1 MRFEAGAGLA
11 GRLGPWAGR
20 LGTALLVLAV
30 PAGVAAQTVDGAA
43 VFESQCA
50 RCHGPSGEARAPK
63 RDALALR
70 RPETV
75 IESLVN
81 GAMRIQGSRLSGP
94 ERRAVAEFLTG
105 RKVGSDVVGMAEGR
119 CKAQSP
125 VTDPA
130 IGPAW
135 NGWGG
140 SLANTRFQ
148 ASGPA
153 GLTAAQ
159 VPKLRLKWAFGF
171 PDAGSAW
178 AQPTVVGNRLYVGS
192 QNGTVYALDAKTG
205 CSYWSF
211 TARGGVRTAMTVGRH
226 PLEPNR
232 YLVFFGDTSATAY
245 AVDAASGQ
253 AVWSRKVEDHPLAR
267 ITGAP
272 VLHENRL
279 YVPTSSYEEAQSAND
294 DYECCTFRGSVSA
307 LDAATGQVVWQR
319 YVIEQAPSRL
329 PATTGRTKWG
339 PAGGGIWSSPTIDV
353 KRGRLYVGT
362 GNAYSPPAA
371 PTTDAVLALDLAS
384 GAIRWAKQLTPGD
397 VYVAGCGPGSK
408 NSNCIGELGPD
419 FDFGQAPMLTSAP
432 GGRDLL
438 VIGQKSGVGW
448 ALDPDKEGTVVWE
461 YRAGKGGTLGGMEWG
476 SAADADHAYF
486 PVSDINIVNHQPGG
500 LHAVRLATGER
511 AWFAPPATKCKEP
524 GCNGA
529 QSAAI
534 TVMPGL
540 VLSGA
545 NDGWLRGYSAQT
557 GAVVWEFDTNR
568 WFETVNGVPAKGAS
582 MIGPGPVVVGGM
594 IFVNSGYAAFGG
606 RPGNALL
613 AFGLE

>member
-1 MRFEAGAGLA
+1 MRRDVLMALA
-11 GRLGPWAGR
+11 RWACSRLVP
-20 LGTALLVLAV
+20 LVCALLAWL
-30 PAGVAAQTVDGAA
+30 PAEAAAQAVDGAA
-43 VFESQCA
+43 IYERQCA
-50 RCHGPSGEARAPK
+50 SCHAGGANSRAPG
-63 RDALALR
+63 RDALGLR
-70 RPETV
+70 RPEAV

-81 GAMRIQGSRLSGP
+81 GAMRVQGSRLSGP

-105 RKVGSDVVGMAEGR
+105 RKIGGDVAGMADGR
-119 CKAQSP
+119 CKAAAP
-125 VTDPA
+125 MGDPA
-130 IGPAW
+130 GGPAW

-148 ASGPA
+148 AASAA

-159 VPKLRLKWAFGF
+159 VSKLRLKWAFGF
-171 PDAGSAW
+171 PDASSAW
-178 AQPTVVGNRLYVGS
+178 AQPTVAGNRVFVGS
-192 QNGTVYALDAKTG
+192 QNGTVYSLDARTG

-211 TARGGVRTAMTVGRH
+211 TARGGVRTAMTVGPSSTQPSRS
-226 PLEPNR
+226 
-232 YLVFFGDTSATAY
+232 LVFFGDTSATAY
-245 AVDAASGQ
+245 ALDAESG
-253 AVWSRKVEDHPLAR
+253 AEVWSRKVDDHPLAR

-272 VLHENRL
+272 VLHANRL

-294 DYECCTFRGSVSA
+294 DYECCTFRGSITA
-307 LDAATGQVVWQR
+307 LDGGTGRVIWKQ
-319 YVIEQAPSRL
+319 YLIEQAPV
-329 PATTGRTKWG
+329 PHVDAKGRRKWG
-339 PAGGGIWSSPTIDV
+339 PAGAGVWSSPTIDLT
-353 KRGRLYVGT
+353 RGRIYVGT

-371 PTTDAVLALDLAS
+371 VTTDAVVALDLET

-397 VYVAGCGPGSK
+397 VYVGGCGPGST
-408 NSNCIGELGPD
+408 NSNCMGELGPD
-419 FDFGQAPMLTSAP
+419 FDFGQAPMLTSA

-448 ALDPDKEGTVVWE
+448 ALDPEKEGAVVWQ
-461 YRAGKGGTLGGMEWG
+461 YRAGKGGILGGMEWG
-476 SAADADHAYF
+476 SAVDASHAYF
-486 PVSDINIVNHQPGG
+486 PVSDINIVDHRPGG
-500 LHAVRLATGER
+500 LHAVRLSTGER
-511 AWFAPPATKCKEP
+511 VWFAPPSTRCNEP

-534 TVMPGL
+534 TVIPGL

-545 NDGWLRGYSAQT
+545 NDGWIRGYAAET

-582 MIGPGPVVVGGM
+582 MIGPGPVVAGGM
-594 IFVNSGYAAFGG
+594 LFLNSGYAAFGG

>member
-1 MRFEAGAGLA
+1 MDEWRAIVGSYWRQLA
-11 GRLGPWAGR
+11 AS
-20 LGTALLVLAV
+20 LAC
-30 PAGVAAQTVDGAA
+30 AGVLVAAAPVARAQAVDGAA
-43 VFESQCA
+43 IFEKHCA
-50 RCHGPSGEARAPK
+50 VCHGPSGDARAPK
-63 RDALALR
+63 RDALGLR

-75 IESLVN
+75 IESLQN

-119 CKAQSP
+119 CKTTSP
-125 VTDPA
+125 VSDPA
-130 IGPAW
+130 TSPSW

-140 SLANTRFQ
+140 SLTNTRFQ
-148 ASGPA
+148 PSGAA

-205 CSYWSF
+205 CSYWAFS
-211 TARGGVRTAMTVGRH
+211 ARGGVRTAMTVGAH
-226 PLEPNR
+226 PSQAGR
-232 YLVFFGDTSATAY
+232 YLVYFGDTTATAY
-245 AVDAASGQ
+245 AIDASTGEE
-253 AVWSRKVEDHPLAR
+253 VWSRKVDEHPLAR

-272 VLHENRL
+272 VLHTNRI

-294 DYECCTFRGSVSA
+294 DYECCTFRGSVTA
-307 LDAATGQVVWQR
+307 LDAASGQVVWKQ
-319 YVIEQAPSRL
+319 YVIEQTPSKL
-329 PATTGRTKWG
+329 PDPKGRVKWG

-371 PTTDAVLALDLAS
+371 ATTDAVVALDLAT

-397 VYVAGCGPGSK
+397 VYVAGCGPESK
-408 NSNCIGELGPD
+408 NSNCRGEIGPD
-419 FDFGQAPMLTSAP
+419 FDFGQPPILTSA

-448 ALDPDKEGTVVWE
+448 ALDPDMEGAVVWQ
-461 YRAGKGGTLGGMEWG
+461 YRAAKGGVLGGMEWG
-476 SAADADHAYF
+476 SAVDATHAYF
-486 PVSDINIVNHQPGG
+486 PVSDINIVNQQPGG
-500 LHAVRLATGER
+500 LHAVRLTTGER
-511 AWFAPPATKCKEP
+511 VWFAPPATRCNEP

-534 TVMPGL
+534 TVIPGL

-545 NDGWLRGYSAQT
+545 NDGWIRGYSAET
-557 GAVVWEFDTNR
+557 GAVLWEFDTNR
-568 WFETVNGVPAKGAS
+568 WFESVNGVPAKGAS
-582 MIGPGPVVVGGM
+582 MIGPGPVVAGGM
-594 IFVNSGYAAFGG
+594 LYLNSGYAAFGG